1 MKKFSVKI
9 VDPNSK
15 KEIDL
20 NKVFENKLF
29 NDIPDLFIEDGNS
42 LTNTQSDFYND
53 VKFPNYDDVDDFG
66 SLLDKSRKSVFG
78 KKLDDEIP
86 MRTNILEA
94 GCGTGQMSIALSR
107 YGRQVYGID
116 LSKGSLIEAKKF
128 ISSNNIKS
136 VHLFRMNIFK
146 LFFEENTFDIVI
158 SNGVLHHTYNPK
170 LAFSKLVKV
179 LKPGGIIVIG
189 LYHKYGRIIQKIRQ
203 GLIRVF
209 GDNLK
214 FLDKR
219 FREKISY
226 KKKYAW
232 FLDQYKNPFE
242 TTHTYSQVLN
252 WFKDE
257 NIEFLSSI
265 PFDFNLE
272 KKLFQ
277 KNEVK
282 SSFEIFLDEVSLTL
296 NPRQI
301 SEGGFFVMIGKK
313 KNK

>member
-1 MKKFSVKI
+1 MKKFSIKI

-20 NKVFENKLF
+20 NKVFENKFF
-29 NDIPDLFIEDGNS
+29 NEIPDLFIEDGNS

-232 FLDQYKNPFE
+232 FLDQYKNPSE

-252 WFKDE
+252 WFNDE

-265 PFDFNLE
+265 PFDFNLD

-277 KNEVK
+277 KNENK
-282 SSFEIFLDEVSLTL
+282 NSFEIFLDEVSLAL